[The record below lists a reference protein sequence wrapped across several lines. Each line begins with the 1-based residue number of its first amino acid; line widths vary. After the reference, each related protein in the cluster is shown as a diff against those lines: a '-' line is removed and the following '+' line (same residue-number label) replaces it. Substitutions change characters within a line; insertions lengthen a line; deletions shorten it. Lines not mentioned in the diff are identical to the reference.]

1 MEAISFALASVF
13 PLESILL
20 MTLAVSI
27 GIVFGAI
34 PGLSGTMGVALFLP
48 LTYSMEPSL
57 GLAVLISIY
66 IGATSGGLIS
76 AILLKIPGTPSSV
89 ATCFDGHPM
98 VDKGEGPKALGVGI
112 VFSFLGTI
120 FSIGALMLIAPKL
133 AQVAIKFGPYEYFS
147 IAIFSLTLI
156 SGLSKGSMVKGLF
169 AGILGII
176 FASVGI
182 APIDGTV
189 RFTFGMSELTG
200 GFDTLTVMIG
210 FFAVTEIFKTAKTIK
225 GSKEMET
232 QTVDMRS
239 IKGFGFSMEEFVG
252 QLPNALRSA
261 LIGLGIGI
269 LPGAGG
275 GTSNLVSYSVAK
287 NNSKKKD
294 LYGTG
299 IIDGIVAS
307 ETANNANIGGSLIP
321 LMTLG
326 VPGDTVTAILLG
338 GFMVHGIQPG
348 PLLFSNNADLV
359 YTIFISMLVASVLM
373 LVLEF
378 YGMRIFVKLLDIPK
392 HILLPIILVLC
403 VVGAFGLNSRI
414 FDVWT
419 ILIFGFIGYLFY
431 L

>member
-13 PLESILL
+13 TLESILL
-20 MTLAVSI
+20 MTLAVTI

-156 SGLSKGSMVKGLF
+156 SGLSKGSMIKGLF
-169 AGILGII
+169 AGILGMI

-225 GSKEMET
+225 GSQEMKT
-232 QTVDMRS
+232 QTVDMGS
-239 IKGFGFSMEEFVG
+239 IKGFGFSMKEFYRTAAKC
-252 QLPNALRSA
+252 PK
-261 LIGLGIGI
+261 IGPDRPRNRYPTWSWRGNFQ
-269 LPGAGG
+269 
-275 GTSNLVSYSVAK
+275 SS
-287 NNSKKKD
+287 
-294 LYGTG
+294 
-299 IIDGIVAS
+299 
-307 ETANNANIGGSLIP
+307 
-321 LMTLG
+321 
-326 VPGDTVTAILLG
+326 
-338 GFMVHGIQPG
+338 
-348 PLLFSNNADLV
+348 LLFS
-359 YTIFISMLVASVLM
+359 S
-373 LVLEF
+373 
-378 YGMRIFVKLLDIPK
+378 
-392 HILLPIILVLC
+392 
-403 VVGAFGLNSRI
+403 
-414 FDVWT
+414 
-419 ILIFGFIGYLFY
+419 
-431 L
+431 